1 MTKLALVIAGTAV
14 GTALAYLVLKVHD
27 IENKMEEDRW
37 NY

>member
-1 MTKLALVIAGTAV
+1 MTKLALVVA
-14 GTALAYLVLKVHD
+14 GTALAYLVLKVHN